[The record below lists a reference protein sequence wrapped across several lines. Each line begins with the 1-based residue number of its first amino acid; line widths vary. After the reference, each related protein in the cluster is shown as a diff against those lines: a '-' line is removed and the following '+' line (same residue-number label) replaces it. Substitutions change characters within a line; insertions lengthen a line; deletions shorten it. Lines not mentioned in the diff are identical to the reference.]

1 MQYLLKMN
9 KRTNKSITVSATP
22 VWSRITTPLG
32 QIVLGAIA
40 TVILYSCGSSA
51 APGHAMG
58 GAMPPPQ
65 LPVVAV
71 VTSPATI
78 YKEYAATLEGKVN
91 VEIRPQVE
99 GYLEKIYVDEG
110 AYVKAGQPLFKIN
123 DRIYNEQLN
132 SAQSNLV
139 AAQANVQKAQ
149 VEVDR
154 LIPLVENKVISEVQL
169 KTARAAYDAA
179 VAAAEQAK
187 AQVGNAKINVGYTYI
202 TAPVSG
208 YIGRIPYKTGSL
220 VGKNETQPLTLLS
233 DINEMYAYFSLSEPD
248 FIAFKQQFEGNTIE
262 EKIKK
267 VPAVEL
273 LLADNSIYPQKGK
286 ISTIE
291 GQFDKTTGAISFR
304 ATFPNAGGMLRTGN
318 TGRVRIPQLFTQ
330 AVVVPQEAT
339 FEVQDKVFVFA
350 VGDSNK
356 VASRPISVAGKTNA
370 WYFVESGL
378 KPGDKIVFS
387 GTGNLQDGMV
397 IVPQPISADSLLKA
411 KPL

>member
-9 KRTNKSITVSATP
+9 KRTNKSITVSANP
-22 VWSRITTPLG
+22 AWSRMATPLG

-40 TVILYSCGSSA
+40 TVVLYSCGSSA
-51 APGHAMG
+51 APGQGM

-71 VTSPATI
+71 VTSPGTT
-78 YKEYAATLEGKVN
+78 YKEYSATLEGKVN

-123 DRIYNEQLN
+123 DRVYREQLN

-149 VEVDR
+149 VEIDR
-154 LIPLVENKVISEVQL
+154 LVPLVENKVISEVQL

-179 VAAAEQAK
+179 AAAAEQAK

-233 DINEMYAYFSLSEPD
+233 DIKEMYAYFSLSESD

-262 EKIKK
+262 EKVKK
-267 VPAVEL
+267 IPAVEL
-273 LLADNSIYPQKGK
+273 LLADNSVYNQKGK

-291 GQFDKTTGAISFR
+291 GQFDKTTGTISFR

-318 TGRVRIPQLFTQ
+318 TGRVRIPQFFTQ

-356 VASRPISVAGKTNA
+356 VASRPITISGKTNA

-378 KPGDKIVFS
+378 KPGDKIVFQ
-387 GTGNLQDGMV
+387 GTGTLQDGMV